1 MGRAETAQS
10 SSSGPADSPPV
21 LLATDGSPDARIA
34 LRVAVDLAL
43 RTGAPLHLLH
53 AWMEPVWYDYM
64 YGLPTTLEFRG
75 EAEAVLKTE
84 AARATRAGVPPVHAH
99 LETGRPGWAAKREA
113 ERINSGLL
121 VVGSRGLGAIGRFV
135 TGSVSDELVQHA
147 PCPVLVCRGDRRSW
161 PPTHIVVGDDLS
173 DDSYSAALAAARIA
187 GALARPA
194 RPSRP
199 RDPAQVRLQR
209 DGRQRTPEAGRRTRG
224 HSRNAGPGQP
234 TRGRGG
240 RQGCDGGCG
249 RRSGA
254 CAARPRQWRWQIWVD
269 HCGAPGSRDGEADAA
284 WQRID
289 QANPRRARTGTGR
302 SPGSPSVTASSS
314 GEDPKR
320 RPA

>member
-187 GALARPA
+187 GALDLPVHLAHAIPPRYASNGTAGSVRRRQDAERAATRAMQDRASRLEAEAGVKVVTEVVVGDPA
-194 RPSRP
+194 RALLDHVSGGGKYGLIT
-199 RDPAQVRLQR
+199 V
-209 DGRQRTPEAGRRTRG
+209 GR
-224 HSRNAGPGQP
+224 
-234 TRGRGG
+234 RGRGMVK
-240 RQGCDGGCG
+240 RTLL
-249 RRSGA
+249 
-254 CAARPRQWRWQIWVD
+254 
-269 HCGAPGSRDGEADAA
+269 GSVSTKL
-284 WQRID
+284 IL
-289 QANPRRARTGTGR
+289 
-302 SPGSPSVTASSS
+302 SLIHI
-314 GEDPKR
+314 
-320 RPA
+320 